1 MVVYRNTTTEKQNP
15 TYQQKANMTQNM
27 QFFMPTHKNDQN
39 KKVAYVNARLFDAE
53 SGLDTR
59 GSLLTIGDSIADFG
73 AGLFSDG
80 IPEGI
85 EVVDCGGHLLSPGLV
100 DIHVHFREPGQEY
113 KETIA
118 TGSMSAAAGGV
129 TTVACMPNTK
139 PVIDDISVVAFIH
152 KRARETAHV
161 NVRTY
166 ASISKAMKGE
176 EITEMGLLVE
186 AGAVGFTDDG
196 LPVMNAGVMRKALAY
211 SREFGVP
218 ISQHAEDSHLACG
231 GCINEGRISAQLG
244 VGGIPN
250 AAEAVMVERDIILA
264 ELTGGQYHVMHIST
278 AEAIDAVRRAKAKG
292 LKVTAEAAPH
302 HFALTDEAVLE
313 YRTFSKMNPPL
324 RAEKDRLAVIEGL
337 KDGTIDAIATDHAPH
352 DQESKRVPLSSA
364 AFGIVGLET
373 MLPLS
378 LALYHQGF
386 MSLRD
391 VMAAMTYKPADIVH
405 IPAGRLKKGA
415 KADLVL
421 IDLDVAWNIDPKQ
434 FKSKSLNSPF
444 DDWPTK
450 GRALRTVVGGDTVF
464 TLG

>member
-1 MVVYRNTTTEKQNP
+1 MPEKP
-15 TYQQKANMTQNM
+15 IEKAT
-27 QFFMPTHKNDQN
+27 FTLPTHKNDQN

-53 SGLDTR
+53 SGLDTK
-59 GSLLTIGDSIADFG
+59 GSLLTVGDSIADMG
-73 AGLFSDG
+73 AGLFNDG
-80 IPEGI
+80 VPEGVQ
-85 EVVDCGGHLLSPGLV
+85 VVDCGGHLLSAGLV

-139 PVIDDISVVAFIH
+139 PVIDDISVVAFVH
-152 KRARETAHV
+152 KRARETAYI

-166 ASISKAMKGE
+166 AAISKGMNGA
-176 EITEMGLLVE
+176 EITEMGLLKE

-211 SREFGVP
+211 SRELGVP
-218 ISQHAEDSHLACG
+218 IGQHAEDSNLSCG
-231 GCINEGRISAQLG
+231 GCMNEGRVSAQLG
-244 VGGIPN
+244 LVGMPN

-278 AEAIDAVRRAKAKG
+278 AEAVDAVRRAKAKG
-292 LKVTAEAAPH
+292 LRVTAEAAPH
-302 HFALTDEAVLE
+302 HFALTEEAVLE
-313 YRTFSKMNPPL
+313 YRTFSKMSPPL
-324 RAEKDRLAVIEGL
+324 RTEKDRLAVIEGL
-337 KDGTIDAIATDHAPH
+337 RDGTIDAIATDHAPH

-378 LALYHQGF
+378 LALYHNGI

-391 VMAAMTYKPADIVH
+391 VMAAMTYKPADIINV
-405 IPAGRLKKGA
+405 PAGRMKKGA
-415 KADLVL
+415 RADLSL
-421 IDLDVAWNIDPKQ
+421 IDLDIAWSIDPKS

-444 DDWPTK
+444 DDYPVK
-450 GRALRTVVGGDTVF
+450 GRTRRTIVGGDTVF
-464 TLG
+464 VWG